1 MYQVRPLGQED
12 VDAFRRVRLQ
22 ALRLHPEAFGSAY
35 EDEVQL
41 DRAQFA
47 ERLAAARFTR
57 FGGFAGDDLV
67 GMAGLQV
74 RAGAKERHKGHLF
87 SMYVD
92 AAHRRSGLS
101 EQLVKAVIS
110 GARDAGVVLVHLS
123 VTSSNTNAKRFYRRM
138 GFTVYGVERRSLK
151 VGDRFNDEDLMVLHL
166 DSFREPM
173 SEGDADAVK

>member
-1 MYQVRPLGQED
+1 MYLVRPLGADD
-12 VDAFRRVRLQ
+12 VGAFRRVRLD

-35 EDEVQL
+35 EDEVLL

-47 ERLAAARFTR
+47 ARLAVPGFTR

-67 GMAGLQV
+67 GLVGLQM
-74 RAGAKERHKGHLF
+74 RAGAKELHKGHLF

-101 EQLVKAVIS
+101 EQLVKTVIA
-110 GARDAGVVLVHLS
+110 GARDAGALLVQLS
-123 VTSSNTNAKRFYRRM
+123 VSSSNINAKRLYHRM

-151 VGDRFNDEDLMVLHL
+151 VGDRFYDEDLMVLDL
-166 DSFREPM
+166 D
-173 SEGDADAVK
+173 

>member
-1 MYQVRPLGQED
+1 MYHVRPLGPGD
-12 VDAFRRVRLQ
+12 VDAFRRVRLE

-41 DRAQFA
+41 DRGVLA
-47 ERLAAARFTR
+47 ERLATARFTR
-57 FGGFAGDDLV
+57 FGGFVQDDLV
-67 GMAGLQV
+67 GLVGLQI
-74 RAGAKERHKGHLF
+74 RAGAKEHHKGHLF

-101 EQLVKAVIS
+101 EQLVKAVIA
-110 GARDAGVVLVHLS
+110 GARDAGALLVHLS

-151 VGDRFNDEDLMVLHL
+151 VGDRFYDEDQMVLHL
-166 DSFREPM
+166 DDFREPR
-173 SEGDADAVK
+173 SEGDAQAVK

>member
-1 MYQVRPLGQED
+1 MYHVRPLGPAD
-12 VDAFRRVRLQ
+12 VDAFRRVRLE

-35 EDEVQL
+35 EDEVQM
-41 DRAQFA
+41 DHTQFA

-57 FGGFAGDDLV
+57 FGGFAGNDLV
-67 GMAGLQV
+67 GLVGLQI

-101 EQLVKAVIS
+101 EQLVKAVITA
-110 GARDAGVVLVHLS
+110 ARDAGVVLVQLS

-151 VGDRFNDEDLMVLHL
+151 VGDRFYDEDQMVLHL
-166 DSFREPM
+166 DDFREPTP
-173 SEGDADAVK
+173 EGNPDAVK

>member
-1 MYQVRPLGQED
+1 MYQVRPLGASD
-12 VDAFRRVRLQ
+12 VDAFRRVRLE

-67 GMAGLQV
+67 GLVGLQV

-101 EQLVKAVIS
+101 EQLVKAVIA
-110 GARDAGVVLVHLS
+110 GARDAERGAGASFGLQQQHEREALLSAHGVHRVRCRAAVTESRRPVL
-123 VTSSNTNAKRFYRRM
+123 R
-138 GFTVYGVERRSLK
+138 
-151 VGDRFNDEDLMVLHL
+151 
-166 DSFREPM
+166 
-173 SEGDADAVK
+173 

>member
-1 MYQVRPLGQED
+1 MYQVRPLGAAD
-12 VDAFRRVRLQ
+12 VDAFRRIRLE

-41 DRAQFA
+41 DRTRFA

-57 FGGFAGDDLV
+57 FGGFAEDDLV
-67 GMAGLQV
+67 GLVGLQV

-101 EQLVKAVIS
+101 EQLVKAVIA
-110 GARDAGVVLVHLS
+110 GARDASVALVHLS
-123 VTSSNTNAKRFYRRM
+123 VSSNNTNAKRFYRRM

-151 VGDRFNDEDLMVLHL
+151 VGDQFLDEDMMVLHL
-166 DSFREPM
+166 DGFREPT
-173 SEGDADAVK
+173 SEGDADAFK

>member
-1 MYQVRPLGQED
+1 MYHVRPLGQED
-12 VDAFRRVRLQ
+12 VDAFRRVRLE

-47 ERLAAARFTR
+47 ERLATPRFTR
-57 FGGFAGDDLV
+57 FGGFAGNDLV
-67 GMAGLQV
+67 GLVGLQV

-92 AAHRRSGLS
+92 AAHRHSGLS
-101 EQLVKAVIS
+101 EQLVNAVIAA
-110 GARDAGVVLVHLS
+110 ARDADVLLVHLS
-123 VTSSNTNAKRFYRRM
+123 VMSGNTNAKRFYLRM

-151 VGDRFNDEDLMVLHL
+151 VADRFYDEDLMVLHL
-166 DSFREPM
+166 DGFREPTFE
-173 SEGDADAVK
+173 SDADAVK

>member
-1 MYQVRPLGQED
+1 MYHVRPLGPPD
-12 VDAFRRVRLQ
+12 VDAFRRVRLD

-35 EDEVQL
+35 EDELQL

-47 ERLAAARFTR
+47 ERLATAQRTR
-57 FGGFAGDDLV
+57 FGGFVQDDLV
-67 GMAGLQV
+67 GLVGMEV

-92 AAHRRSGLS
+92 ATHRRSGLS

-110 GARDAGVVLVHLS
+110 GARDAGALLVHLS
-123 VTSSNTNAKRFYRRM
+123 VTSSNTNAKRFYQRM

-151 VGDRFNDEDLMVLHL
+151 VGDRFYDEDLMVLHL
-166 DSFREPM
+166 DGFREPK
-173 SEGDADAVK
+173 SEGDPDAVK

>member
-1 MYQVRPLGQED
+1 MYHVRPLGNAD
-12 VDAFRRVRLQ
+12 VDAFRRVRLE

-35 EDEVQL
+35 EDEAQL
-41 DRAQFA
+41 DRAVFA
-47 ERLAAARFTR
+47 ERLATARFTR

-67 GMAGLQV
+67 GLVGLQI

-101 EQLVKAVIS
+101 EQLVKAVIA
-110 GARDAGVVLVHLS
+110 GARDGGALLVHLS
-123 VTSSNTNAKRFYRRM
+123 VSSNNTNAKRFYRRM

-151 VGDRFNDEDLMVLHL
+151 VGDQFLDEDLMVLHL
-166 DSFREPM
+166 DDFREPM
-173 SEGDADAVK
+173 STDDADAVR